1 MERDSPYINAP
12 VWPWSVAGWS
22 FAAMLILLFI
32 AAWSPVVGVAM
43 LATGIVALALLTFAA
58 MLGFV
63 RFCDRV

>member
-1 MERDSPYINAP
+1 
-12 VWPWSVAGWS
+12 
-22 FAAMLILLFI
+22 MLILLFI